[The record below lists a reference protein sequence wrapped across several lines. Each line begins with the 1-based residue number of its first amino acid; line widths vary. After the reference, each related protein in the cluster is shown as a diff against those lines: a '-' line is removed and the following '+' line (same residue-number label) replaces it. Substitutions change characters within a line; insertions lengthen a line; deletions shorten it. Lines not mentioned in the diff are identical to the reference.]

1 MAKICCDRCGADTN
15 YTTASKPTN
24 RPRSIIPDGAGEENR
39 VHLCTACWEQLK
51 GKEVL
56 GRE

>member
-1 MAKICCDRCGADTN
+1 MAKIYCDRCGADTN

-24 RPRSIIPDGAGEENR
+24 RPRSIIPEGSGEENR
-39 VHLCTACWEQLK
+39 IHLYTTCWGHLNATEL
-51 GKEVL
+51 L